1 MVVRRDTNKERKNQS
16 DIDSTSDS
24 SEEDLE
30 FLIDGLLG
38 NLSFNASRTQ
48 TMTIKKRKDVS
59 KHERTD
65 RNVDVETSA
74 PIQGPGVKRKS
85 NRKNKS
91 KGRKV
96 TSYSSTS
103 NKDRSWP
110 SHRENPSSRHNRL
123 NDCQVDIVEISTGN
137 NSEDEY
143 CRAENVQ
150 LDDHGLEQLL
160 KEKKGWKVIHVRG
173 DGACLFRSVAHQV
186 FGDEEKHDVIRKQ
199 VIDYLRKNREHYSQ
213 YVTEDFDR
221 YLIRKSSV
229 ACFGNHLEIQA
240 ISEIYNR
247 PVEIYYKTANPINV
261 FHSEYTGLVPFRLA
275 YYDSSHYNSVID
287 PCKPSIGH
295 GLGMPNYQP
304 GLPEDDLVKQA
315 ILESEATE
323 IEETMLRDKLAESET
338 KQLEDCIAEHVLRES
353 LLEHIKV
360 QSTDLHRFS
369 PQPRMSPPSP
379 TAVLTWRTEPLSTI
393 ANQTPPT
400 STAQAGCSSS
410 SAVATI
416 ANPSCSSS
424 STAADPQMMT
434 EPSLASSSANGA
446 VGQST
451 TSTDPSTV
459 DFTVLQYIPSNMLD
473 MSEEE
478 VLAMVIEQSRCEYV
492 ENLKN
497 TTSTGA
503 SRDQDDDF
511 GCHADSN
518 PPTVASYIRKNQGSN
533 PEDQITDG
541 EKGDENIS

>member
-1 MVVRRDTNKERKNQS
+1 MVVRRDTNKEPKNQS
-16 DIDSTSDS
+16 DIDNTSDS
-24 SEEDLE
+24 NEEDLE

-38 NLSFNASRTQ
+38 NLSLNASRTQ
-48 TMTIKKRKDVS
+48 NMTIKKRKDTS

-65 RNVDVETSA
+65 RIADVETSV
-74 PIQGPGVKRKS
+74 PTQGASVKRKS
-85 NRKNKS
+85 NRKIKS

-96 TSYSSTS
+96 TSSSSSS
-103 NKDRSWP
+103 NKDRAWS
-110 SHRENPSSRHNRL
+110 SHRETPPNRHNRL
-123 NDCQVDIVEISTGN
+123 NDCQADLVEIATGN

-221 YLIRKSSV
+221 YLIRKSSA

-240 ISEIYNR
+240 IAEIYNR
-247 PVEIYYKTANPINV
+247 PVEIYYKTVNPINV

-287 PCKPSIGH
+287 PCKPSFGH

-304 GLPEDDLVKQA
+304 GLSENDLVKQA

-360 QSTDLHRFS
+360 QVLKDCICASTVPLCLAQFVVTSTDLQRLS

-379 TAVLTWRTEPLSTI
+379 TAVLTWRTEPLTTTT
-393 ANQTPPT
+393 NRTPPT
-400 STAQAGCSSS
+400 STTQAACSSS
-410 SAVATI
+410 SAAATV
-416 ANPSCSSS
+416 ANPSCSTS
-424 STAADPQMMT
+424 STAAGPQSVM
-434 EPSLASSSANGA
+434 EPFLASSSVNRTVGPSA
-446 VGQST
+446 VS
-451 TSTDPSTV
+451 SDPSAV
-459 DFTVLQYIPSNMLD
+459 DFTVLQYIP
-473 MSEEE
+473 
-478 VLAMVIEQSRCEYV
+478 A
-492 ENLKN
+492 NLL
-497 TTSTGA
+497 G
-503 SRDQDDDF
+503 DE
-511 GCHADSN
+511 
-518 PPTVASYIRKNQGSN
+518 VASLAFFHFLSSNALGSSQLQAAIQPLFSLEELKQPEFGYRKIVA
-533 PEDQITDG
+533 PEDQ
-541 EKGDENIS
+541 

>member
-1 MVVRRDTNKERKNQS
+1 MVVRRDTNKEPKNQS
-16 DIDSTSDS
+16 DIDNTSDS
-24 SEEDLE
+24 NEEDLE

-38 NLSFNASRTQ
+38 NLSLNASRTQ
-48 TMTIKKRKDVS
+48 NMTIKKRKDTS

-65 RNVDVETSA
+65 RITDVETSV
-74 PIQGPGVKRKS
+74 PTQGAGIKRRS

-96 TSYSSTS
+96 TSSSSSS
-103 NKDRSWP
+103 NKDRNWS
-110 SHRENPSSRHNRL
+110 SHRETPPNRHSRL
-123 NDCQVDIVEISTGN
+123 NDCQADIVEIATGN

-221 YLIRKSSV
+221 YLIRKSSA

-240 ISEIYNR
+240 IAEIYNR
-247 PVEIYYKTANPINV
+247 PVEIYYKTVNPINV

-287 PCKPSIGH
+287 PCKPSFGH

-304 GLPEDDLVKQA
+304 GLPENDLVKQA

-360 QSTDLHRFS
+360 QSTDLQRLS

-379 TAVLTWRTEPLSTI
+379 TAVLTWRTEPLTT
-393 ANQTPPT
+393 NRTPPI
-400 STAQAGCSSS
+400 STTQAACSSS
-410 SAVATI
+410 SAAAPV
-416 ANPSCSSS
+416 ANPSCSTS
-424 STAADPQMMT
+424 STAAGPRTVM
-434 EPSLASSSANGA
+434 EPFLASSSANGT
-446 VGQST
+446 VGPSAIP
-451 TSTDPSTV
+451 SDPSAV
-459 DFTVLQYIPSNMLD
+459 DFTVLQYIPANMLG
-473 MSEEE
+473 
-478 VLAMVIEQSRCEYV
+478 VLLCLLILLVRY
-492 ENLKN
+492 
-497 TTSTGA
+497 
-503 SRDQDDDF
+503 
-511 GCHADSN
+511 
-518 PPTVASYIRKNQGSN
+518 
-533 PEDQITDG
+533 
-541 EKGDENIS
+541 